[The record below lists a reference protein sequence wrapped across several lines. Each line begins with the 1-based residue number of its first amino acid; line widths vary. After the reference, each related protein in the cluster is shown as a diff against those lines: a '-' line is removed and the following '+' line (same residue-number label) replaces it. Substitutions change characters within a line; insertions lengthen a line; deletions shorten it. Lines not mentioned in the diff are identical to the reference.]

1 MAVTALLGIVLAA
14 CTSTPDAAPASSSG
28 PDCTLARTAMDDYS
42 VALQDLA
49 TSMEAGDAM
58 SAIAAADGMSYALD
72 QLQEALPGMP
82 AEGATFVA
90 ASRAVAVKVKQAAAD
105 SPAMSGLLA
114 DLTSDF
120 ADPAFEQGGAAIDA
134 YVDQACPPAS
144 PSAS

>member
-1 MAVTALLGIVLAA
+1 MATVLVLALAA
-14 CTSTPDAAPASSSG
+14 CGASPDAVPASSSG
-28 PDCTLARTAMDDYS
+28 PDCALARTAMDDYS
-42 VALQDLA
+42 VALEDLA

-58 SAIAAADGMSYALD
+58 SAVAAADGMSYALD
-72 QLQEALPGMP
+72 QLEQALPGMP

-105 SPAMSGLLA
+105 SPAMPGLLA

-144 PSAS
+144 PSAP